1 MSDQRNT
8 PGWGRIQPPA
18 MAKDRPSTP
27 NLLVPTSSGQA
38 RRTGAEVVVVG
49 GTVVVGGLVVV
60 GGTVVVGGL
69 VVVGGT
75 VVVGA
80 SAVVVGWVEVE
91 VEATVVVDCSV
102 VVPPA
107 VVDAAASE
115 PVEVVVGGVDAVSA
129 APAQAP
135 ARRARANRPVAD
147 RLKIAAAAAFAVP
160 GVLLPRRWPSPPAG
174 RCPGPVGRRPGP
186 PGSWRCGMGRSH
198 NRPR

>member
-27 NLLVPTSSGQA
+27 NLLVPTLSGQA

-49 GTVVVGGLVVV
+49 GTVVVGW
-60 GGTVVVGGL
+60 
-69 VVVGGT
+69 
-75 VVVGA
+75 
-80 SAVVVGWVEVE
+80 AVVVGWVEVE

-115 PVEVVVGGVDAVSA
+115 PV
-129 APAQAP
+129 
-135 ARRARANRPVAD
+135 
-147 RLKIAAAAAFAVP
+147 
-160 GVLLPRRWPSPPAG
+160 
-174 RCPGPVGRRPGP
+174 
-186 PGSWRCGMGRSH
+186 
-198 NRPR
+198 